1 MKARKNHCS
10 LMLFT
15 RWLTTLQ
22 GGLERTRAADWLAP
36 LLLRLYLAP
45 IFWMAGLNKYRA
57 FSSTVEWFGDKD
69 WGLGLPFPA
78 LLAALATAA
87 ELGGA
92 VLLLLGLGVRWI
104 SIPLMATMV
113 VAMVSVHWHNGWLA
127 IAEGMGPFATERT
140 AAAVE
145 RLAKAKEILMQHGDY
160 EWLTE
165 YGSLAILNNGI
176 EFAVTY
182 FVMLLVLF
190 FTGGGRYV
198 SADYWLGRRVLASS
212 RLATA

>member
-1 MKARKNHCS
+1 MS
-10 LMLFT
+10 LCTLLGRSQQALDAT
-15 RWLTTLQ
+15 RVV
-22 GGLERTRAADWLAP
+22 DWLAP

-45 IFWMAGLNKYRA
+45 IFWMAGWNKLMA
-57 FSSTVEWFGDKD
+57 FQSTVEWFGDKD
-69 WGLGLPFPA
+69 WGLGLPLPFLMA
-78 LLAALATAA
+78 SLATGA
-87 ELGGA
+87 ELVGA
-92 VLLLLGLGVRWI
+92 VCLLLGLGVRWA
-104 SIPLMATMV
+104 SVPLMATMV
-113 VAMVSVHWHNGWLA
+113 VAMTTVHWHNGWLA

-140 AAAVE
+140 SAAVE

-190 FTGGGRYV
+190 FGGAGRYV
-198 SADYWLGRRVLASS
+198 SLDYWISRRQGASTG
-212 RLATA
+212 LVMA

>member
-1 MKARKNHCS
+1 MSTLTLLTALQRR
-10 LMLFT
+10 LDAT
-15 RWLTTLQ
+15 RVV
-22 GGLERTRAADWLAP
+22 DWLAP

-45 IFWMAGLNKYRA
+45 IFWMAGWNKLMA
-57 FSSTVEWFGDKD
+57 FESTVEWFGDKD

-78 LLAALATAA
+78 VLAALATAS

-92 VLLLLGLGVRWI
+92 VLLVLGLGVRWV
-104 SIPLMATMV
+104 SLPLMATMI
-113 VAMVSVHWHNGWLA
+113 VAMTTVHWSNGWLA

-145 RLAKAKEILMQHGDY
+145 RLAKAKEILMEHGDY
-160 EWLTE
+160 AWLTE

-190 FTGGGRYV
+190 FAGGGRYV
-198 SADYWLGRRVLASS
+198 SLDYWIDSAASRRMAASS
-212 RLATA
+212 GRAMA